1 MNDLFKQ
8 AEWQEGSDSQLQH
21 IIDAVNGPG
30 MRDLGYLINEFR
42 YGSEYPDDCFFLA
55 AA

>member
-42 YGSEYPDDCFFLA
+42 CFSGADNFSHLL
-55 AA
+55 